1 MVFVA
6 VALVKCGTFTYYL
19 GYLIDWAWL
28 PDVLIIKIVLCI
40 IFHSHSDADVDVTG
54 ISEFS
59 VNDSIYQVMNDS
71 VIIVRPDSDKYQDS
85 DVSDSDS
92 SDAAEITGR

>member
-1 MVFVA
+1 MVLVA

-40 IFHSHSDADVDVTG
+40 IFHWYSDADVDA
-54 ISEFS
+54 
-59 VNDSIYQVMNDS
+59 DSDS
-71 VIIVRPDSDKYQDS
+71 ADFVIVRPDSDYYQDA
-85 DVSDSDS
+85 DISDSDS
-92 SDAAEITGR
+92 SDDAEITGR